1 MLQHTEHR
9 LIVPLCFPG
18 ARPYTILQFDLI
30 SAQVRCDQQSTD
42 RSETFQNEKSFREM
56 ANQET
61 RVCRSHTRDRCIPR
75 SDSIRNRF
83 SPPSFPIW
91 WLFQNSRRRGFND
104 LGRARTGIVGRK
116 LVVIERRRV
125 LLVSSLDPLPVHPRS
140 SLCSYS
146 RSKIVVLL
154 SDPAYHARTSWIVW
168 TQGFTVEEAD
178 CAVEI

>member
-1 MLQHTEHR
+1 MLQHTEYR
-9 LIVPLCFPG
+9 LIVSLCFPG
-18 ARPYTILQFDLI
+18 ARPYTIFQFDLI
-30 SAQVRCDQQSTD
+30 SAQIQCDPQSTY

-83 SPPSFPIW
+83 SPPSFPVW
-91 WLFQNSRRRGFND
+91 WLFQNSRRRGLNNF
-104 LGRARTGIVGRK
+104 GRARTGIVGRK

-140 SLCSYS
+140 SLCSHS

-154 SDPAYHARTSWIVW
+154 PDSAYHARTSWIVG